1 MLPSLYFVAGSIF
14 HLLACLCKFG
24 NLGMNCIGR
33 SEAQAVEVY
42 SATADKLVSRA
53 KALRA

>member
-1 MLPSLYFVAGSIF
+1 MLPSLHFVAGSMF
-14 HLLACLCKFG
+14 HLLACLCKFD